1 MRKITTLIFFAFF
14 ALVEAANLTCEQERV
29 KFGFPYYYCQCREN
43 LSTFQFGL
51 DTTISDTTWVEASIK
66 QLQQGVAAYWF
77 SKVPVHIDV
86 FGMCSSTEPTITM
99 VVGGNQM
106 REKDVTE
113 INEKLKDYGEMIES
127 MSDIIKPK
135 LRFYPMNGGT
145 GRVMVYP
152 YGQGPHSTCEDVLP
166 VIKGMTYISNHD
178 YDVYALAP
186 TSTTS
191 MFVQWKQSKDSICRM
206 HITRGT
212 CEGETVASFMFKD
225 STKVFFPDANL
236 IKEAKEANDTL
247 FFHFE
252 HNGKFPGRILF
263 KMNPKWEYN
272 TFKATFCEGK
282 SYQLI
287 DTVLKET
294 TVYGPDTVWMVS
306 DTVGIYT
313 YYINVTPAPIVYDT
327 MSVFPDKMNFLYRGT
342 RFIREYGDYDILVTP
357 ANQCATRYLLHVKKE
372 ERVGWQDV
380 IEENK
385 PQKMIIGGKL
395 YIYHDGKMMD
405 VLGNNIA
412 TN

>member
-1 MRKITTLIFFAFF
+1 MRKIATLILLTFFAV
-14 ALVEAANLTCEQERV
+14 VEAANLTCEQERA

-51 DTTISDTTWVEASIK
+51 DTTISDTTWMEASIK

-77 SKVPVHIDV
+77 SNVPVHIDV

-113 INEKLKDYGEMIES
+113 INKRLEEYGTMVES

-145 GRVMVYP
+145 GRVIVYP
-152 YGQGPHSTCEDVLP
+152 YNHGPHSTCGDVLP
-166 VIKGMTYISNHD
+166 IYNGMSYVSDHD
-178 YDVYALAP
+178 HDVYALAP
-186 TSTTS
+186 TSITS
-191 MFVQWKQSKDSICRM
+191 MFVQWKQVKDSACYM
-206 HITRGT
+206 YITRGT

-236 IKEAKEANDTL
+236 IKEAKETNDTL
-247 FFHFE
+247 FFHFN
-252 HNGKFPGRILF
+252 HNGQVPGRILF
-263 KMNPKWEYN
+263 KMNPKWEYY
-272 TFKATFCEGK
+272 TVDTTFCEGK
-282 SYQLI
+282 VYELI
-287 DTVLKET
+287 DTIITAT
-294 TVYGPDTVWMVS
+294 TTYGPDSIWIVS

-313 YYINVTPAPIVYDT
+313 HNINVTPAPVVYDT
-327 MSVFPDKMNFLYRGT
+327 MSVFPEKMNFLYRNT

-357 ANQCATRYLLHVKKE
+357 AKQCATRYLLHVKKN

-380 IEENK
+380 VEESK
-385 PQKMIIGGKL
+385 PQKMIINGKL
-395 YIYHDGKMMD
+395 YIYHDGQIIN

-412 TN
+412 TK